1 MFKSRRAGS
10 GIKILLSA
18 LSLHLAGSAYGA
30 TVGQLSGNT
39 SVWANSGNFSTIYT
53 SATVGAGHTVESAE
67 TLTAQNIS
75 NNTHFIVE
83 SSATALA
90 AAQVSLLVDY
100 VRGGGTLLLF
110 ATPGGSNTSA
120 NQIMTALGNGLSG
133 TTMKATTQTFGFPNS
148 NVNWGEL
155 AGSDPAVQGVYN
167 LNGANLSYNQSNILT
182 GGSLLAA
189 NNSYTISDAVRVDR
203 YNLGSVYLFGTHLDR
218 DGSTNANQNNIYFM
232 MNILANGGLP
242 AGLVDPGVG
251 APEPATFALTAVSL
265 VGALLFVRR
274 KRE

>member
-18 LSLHLAGSAYGA
+18 LSLHMAGTAYGA

-39 SVWANSGNFSTIYT
+39 SIWANSGNFSTIYT
-53 SATVGAGHTVESAE
+53 AATVGAGHTVESAE

-110 ATPGGSNTSA
+110 ASPTTSNTSA
-120 NQIMTALGNGLSG
+120 NQIMTALGNGVSG
-133 TTMKATTQTFGFPNS
+133 TSMRATTERFGFTGS
-148 NVNWGEL
+148 NVNWGQL
-155 AGSDPAVQGVYN
+155 NSTDPSVQGVYN
-167 LNGANLSYNQSNILT
+167 LNNASLSYTQSNVLT
-182 GGSLLAA
+182 GGTLLAA
-189 NNSYTISDAVRVDR
+189 NNSYTVSDAVRVDR
-203 YNLGSVYLFGTHLDR
+203 YNLGKVYLFGTHFDK
-218 DGSTNANQNNIYFM
+218 DTSTVNQSNTFFFL
-232 MNILANGGLP
+232 NILANGGLP
-242 AGLVDPGVG
+242 SGLVDVG
-251 APEPATFALTAVSL
+251 GEAPEPATFALTAASL
-265 VGALLFVRR
+265 VGALLYVRR
-274 KRE
+274 KRT

>member
-1 MFKSRRAGS
+1 MFKSRRAGG

-30 TVGQLSGNT
+30 TVGQLSSNT

-53 SATVGAGHTVESAE
+53 AATVGAGHTVESAE

-110 ATPGGSNTSA
+110 AAPGGSNTSA
-120 NQIMTALGNGLSG
+120 NQIMTALGNGSSG
-133 TTMKATTQTFGFPNS
+133 TSMRATTQTFGFPNS

-155 AGSDPAVQGVYN
+155 AGSDPAVQGIVN
-167 LNGANLSYNQSNILT
+167 LNGASLSYTQSNMLT

-203 YNLGSVYLFGTHLDR
+203 YNLGSVYMFGTRLDR

-242 AGLVDPGVG
+242 AGLVDVGTG

-265 VGALLFVRR
+265 AGALFYVRR
-274 KRE
+274 KRS